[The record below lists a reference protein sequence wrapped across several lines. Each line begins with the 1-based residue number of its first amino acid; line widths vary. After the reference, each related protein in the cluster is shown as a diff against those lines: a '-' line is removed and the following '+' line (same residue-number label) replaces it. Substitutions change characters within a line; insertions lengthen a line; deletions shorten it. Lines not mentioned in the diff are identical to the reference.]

1 MKGRNMKIK
10 YIPTGHIFDLP
21 EEECKRIWKESPFNY
36 EVLDGKFDA
45 GAQTPNT
52 SVANKV
58 LGEADDAK
66 EKTLEEMT
74 VKELKAL
81 CDEKEIEYAK
91 SATKP
96 VLIALL
102 EKDAETEEETEEE
115 EETEDGE
122 NDGEADDANTEDGET
137 EEKGNE

>member
-1 MKGRNMKIK
+1 MKIK

-102 EKDAETEEETEEE
+102 EKDAETEEETE
-115 EETEDGE
+115 DGE

>member
-102 EKDAETEEETEEE
+102 EKDAETEEETE
-115 EETEDGE
+115 DGE

>member
-1 MKGRNMKIK
+1 MKIK

-102 EKDAETEEETEEE
+102 EKDAETEEETE
-115 EETEDGE
+115 DGE

-137 EEKGNE
+137 EKKGNE